1 MKISPRATALA
12 LTAAALLAIS
22 ACGGSDSPT
31 ETEITTPK
39 TKNAALPITTLPAT
53 TVVKATT
60 TSIAKTV
67 TTPMPRLGVAN
78 GAQRNGSQSTPGR
91 K

>member
-67 TTPMPRLGVAN
+67 TTPMPRFNGG